1 MWRCDKKMSNNQNP
15 FPIALFLGITGG
27 IVLAFSVGAYQL
39 VTGMSQSA
47 KDTAGIVLAVLSVA
61 GVVIIGIVF
70 ALRHSPARRHAE
82 PTPTIDTRPYHI
94 QHPLPRPAQ
103 LPAGAAGPQ
112 YDETLIYTPPQASR
126 ARNWAVVD
134 EVKR

>member
-1 MWRCDKKMSNNQNP
+1 MNNNQNP

-27 IVLAFSVGAYQL
+27 IALAFAIGAYQL
-39 VTGMSQSA
+39 VTGMSQAA

-82 PTPTIDTRPYHI
+82 PPPTIDTRPYHI

-103 LPAGAAGPQ
+103 LTAAPAGPQ
-112 YDETLIYTPPQASR
+112 YDETLIYTPPQSNR
-126 ARNWAVVD
+126 ARNWAIVD
-134 EVKR
+134 EVKQ